1 MAEADELYHNYDLPH
16 NYCLN
21 PDTANDMACVMLNVA
36 VVPYCVLM

>member
-21 PDTANDMACVMLNVA
+21 PDTANDYNDPSMNVA